1 MRNIDF
7 IKTQSQVVELLR
19 FPLIVLVVFVHM
31 LPFEQKK
38 LYPNLEINN
47 VYNIITEV
55 ISHYLGRLP
64 VPCFFL
70 FSGYFFFY
78 KITDWNTNI
87 YASQLKKRIKSLLIP
102 YLSWNII
109 YVAVIY
115 LKNFIFLALGQHFD
129 ESYQELCRLSL
140 YDIFVRLPINYPL
153 WYLRD
158 LIVMTILTPLFY
170 YYFKYT
176 KVVGLLLILIIY
188 LCAFESGV
196 PGLSTT
202 AIFYFGLGAFMGQFK
217 YNMLNF
223 AISYGKTALILA
235 IIALGITTYY
245 TASEINEY
253 WVRVFLI
260 FGIIVVLFVGYQCTK
275 YTSLKNKLISLA
287 PTVFFIYG
295 LHLIYILGWFKG
307 GLAKSFLASSAWG
320 ILLGYIVIPPLC
332 IGLILILYGLMKRF
346 LPKTLNIITGNR

>member
-7 IKTQSQVVELLR
+7 IKTQSQVIELLR

-31 LPFEQKK
+31 LPFEQKE
-38 LYPNLEINN
+38 LYPNLDANN
-47 VYNIITEV
+47 VYNTITEI

-78 KITDWNTNI
+78 KITEWSTHI
-87 YASQLKKRIKSLLIP
+87 YTSQLKKRVKSLLKP
-102 YLSWNII
+102 YLCWNII
-109 YVAVIY
+109 YVLVIY
-115 LKNFIFLALGQHFD
+115 LKNVLFYSLGRGFD
-129 ESYQELCRLSL
+129 ESYEELCTLSL

-158 LIVMTILTPLFY
+158 LIAMTILTPLFY

-176 KVVGLLLILIIY
+176 KAIGLLASLIIY
-188 LCAFESGV
+188 LSTFESGI

-202 AIFYFGLGAFMGQFK
+202 AIFYFGLGAFLGQFK
-217 YNMLNF
+217 YNMLKF
-223 AISYGKTALILA
+223 VIPYGKIASILA

-245 TASEINEY
+245 TASEANEY
-253 WVRVFLI
+253 WLRVFLV
-260 FGIIVVLFVGYQCTK
+260 FGIVSALFTGCLCTN
-275 YTSLKNKLISLA
+275 YISLKNKLISLA

-295 LHLIYILGWFKG
+295 LHMIYILGWFKG
-307 GLAKSFLASSAWG
+307 GLAKSFLGVSDYG
-320 ILLGYIVIPPLC
+320 KLLGYFIIPPLC
-332 IGLILILYGLMKRF
+332 IGLILILYKLMKRF
-346 LPKTLNIITGNR
+346 LPQTLNFITGNR